1 MYCDTQGFD
10 QRTITKG
17 DSVGQLIAA
26 LSGNPIIGA
35 QGTVDGGCG
44 SKLHGRAEIV
54 SAAAAVRADVAGDSR
69 FQGYTIVQFQSI
81 DIASCSHDHA
91 RGLVAENKGL
101 GDFVSTELSMLPV
114 MDLREDGVRN
124 SYLS

>member
-17 DSVGQLIAA
+17 DSVRQFIAA
-26 LSGNPIIGA
+26 LSRNPIIGA

-54 SAAAAVRADVAGDSR
+54 SATATVRADVAGDSR
-69 FQGYTIVQFQSI
+69 LQSYTV
-81 DIASCSHDHA
+81 
-91 RGLVAENKGL
+91 V
-101 GDFVSTELSMLPV
+101 DF
-114 MDLREDGVRN
+114 
-124 SYLS
+124 